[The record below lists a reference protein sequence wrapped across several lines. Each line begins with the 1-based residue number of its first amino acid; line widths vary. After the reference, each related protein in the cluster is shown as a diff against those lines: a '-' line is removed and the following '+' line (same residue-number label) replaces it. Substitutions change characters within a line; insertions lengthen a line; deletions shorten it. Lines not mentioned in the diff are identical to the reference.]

1 MFINAIGIVILVASI
16 LNIFLGLYVYASKR
30 KSTMGILFL
39 FFSFFSSYWIF
50 TNFLIGIFPTLF
62 WFRHSYAAAALFIPA
77 SLIWIIYLTD
87 QKLRKFFSL
96 VFVSL
101 GIIIAF
107 ITAFTDLI
115 INSAEGIGFGGAERV
130 TFGPLFPL
138 FSLFFLGII
147 LYFTI
152 KLIVTYFKATGIK
165 KIQLKYVLFG
175 VICYGILSSIVSFLL
190 PLFRITILIPFDSP
204 SSLFFVIFTSYAITR
219 YRFLDVRLI
228 IFRSI
233 SFGIL
238 IALITGMF
246 AALSAGIGSYLE
258 QVIGFRSD
266 IVIGLIV
273 ALIVTATYQPSRKFI
288 EATTSKFL
296 YKKSYNPDKL
306 LAKINEV
313 TSSILNLDQLLKEI
327 SKNLVEA
334 FQCEKFG
341 VALLTKEKK
350 LKVAYYEGMKSE
362 VVQSLV
368 NYKNIVSILKQ
379 ELKQRPGIF
388 VINEMKTQY
397 ETGEYQPV
405 DPILLGA
412 LSQNDLALISPLY
425 VKEAL
430 IGVIAVGTKKSGD
443 LYTQQDINVLEIISG
458 QAAIAIENARLY
470 DELKELNKTLQQ
482 RVDAPTKD
490 RRAANT
496 QLREMDR
503 MKSDFISIASHQLR
517 TPLTV
522 IKGYISMMHEG
533 SFGRVPAK
541 ILDQLAKVYAANERL
556 IGLVENLLDISR
568 IESGR
573 QEFKWEPVQVEQL
586 AATVVDNLGHNAKSK
601 KLKLMFQ
608 KPKQPLPVV
617 IADAS
622 KLHEVMMNFVDNAI
636 KYTKEGE
643 IVVSVSPEPAGMVT
657 FEVKDTGIGMTPEG
671 MSQLFK
677 KFSRAQ
683 GSFQMHTEG
692 LGLGLF
698 VAKMLLDVHHGVIGA
713 ESGGKGTGSR
723 FFFSVPL
730 KQPKEANG
738 KPNEPV
744 VRYLGKD

>member
-1 MFINAIGIVILVASI
+1 MEWLILFA
-16 LNIFLGLYVYASKR
+16 
-30 KSTMGILFL
+30 GILDLILAYIIVAREPRRRLNRLFG
-39 FFSFFSSYWIF
+39 FFS
-50 TNFLIGIFPTLF
+50 
-62 WFRHSYAAAALFIPA
+62 AAAAILTFFDFIFRLYPTLTILRTSYALAALMCASGALWVPQICRINLSRAKQILLVTPGLFFFFIA
-77 SLIWIIYLTD
+77 YIDGLLVQKIHQLT
-87 QKLRKFFSL
+87 F
-96 VFVSL
+96 L
-101 GIIIAF
+101 GF
-107 ITAFTDLI
+107 RGEL
-115 INSAEGIGFGGAERV
+115 
-130 TFGPLFPL
+130 GPLFPFYALYFAIYLIFFGSLLYLTQKKATSLLYKLQLRYALFGLVSYGALGTL
-138 FSLFFLGII
+138 FSLILPTFFNN
-147 LYFTI
+147 YSFT
-152 KLIVTYFKATGIK
+152 LLDAP
-165 KIQLKYVLFG
+165 
-175 VICYGILSSIVSFLL
+175 SSI
-190 PLFRITILIPFDSP
+190 LF
-204 SSLFFVIFTSYAITR
+204 VGFTTYAITR
-219 YRFLDVRLI
+219 YRFLDIRLI
-228 IFRSI
+228 ILRTL
-233 SFGIL
+233 SFVIL
-238 IALITGMF
+238 VALITGVF

-258 QVIGFRSD
+258 QIIGFRSD
-266 IVIGLIV
+266 VVIGLIV
-273 ALIVTATYQPSRKFI
+273 ALIVTSTYQPSRKFI
-288 EATTSKFL
+288 GATTNKFL
-296 YKKSYNPDKL
+296 YKKGYNPDRL
-306 LAKINEV
+306 LSEVSQV
-313 TSSILNLDQLLKEI
+313 TSSILDLDNLLAAI
-327 SKNLVEA
+327 SKLLVES
-334 FQCEKFG
+334 FHCEKIG
-341 VALLTKEKK
+341 VGLLNKK
-350 LKVAYYEGMKSE
+350 NKLEVAYEEGFKTG
-362 VVQSLV
+362 VTTLLI
-368 NYKNIVSILKQ
+368 NYPKVIEIMYQQFK
-379 ELKQRPGIF
+379 ETPGIQ
-388 VINEMKTQY
+388 VIDEMRTKY
-397 ETGEYQPV
+397 ENGEFKPV
-405 DPILLGA
+405 DPKLLEV
-412 LSQNDLALISPLY
+412 LYSHNVALIIPLY
-425 VKEAL
+425 VKERKL
-430 IGVIAVGTKKSGD
+430 IGLVAIGTKKSGD
-443 LYTQQDINVLEIISG
+443 LYTQQDLSILEIIAGQSG
-458 QAAIAIENARLY
+458 VAIENAQLY
-470 DELKELNKTLQQ
+470 DELKEFNKTLQQ
-482 RVDAPTKD
+482 RVDAATKEL
-490 RRAANT
+490 RAANT

-522 IKGYISMMHEG
+522 IKGYISMMREG

-586 AATVVDNLGHNAKSK
+586 AATVVDNLGHNAAGKG
-601 KLKLMFQ
+601 LKLMFQ

-698 VAKMLLDVHHGVIGA
+698 VAKMLLDIHHGIIGA

>member
-233 SFGIL
+233 SFGI
-238 IALITGMF
+238 
-246 AALSAGIGSYLE
+246 
-258 QVIGFRSD
+258 RSD

-482 RVDAPTKD
+482 RVDAATKEL
-490 RRAANT
+490 RAANT

-503 MKSDFISIASHQLR
+503 MKSDFIYIASHQLR

-522 IKGYISMMHEG
+522 IKGY
-533 SFGRVPAK
+533 
-541 ILDQLAKVYAANERL
+541 
-556 IGLVENLLDISR
+556 
-568 IESGR
+568 
-573 QEFKWEPVQVEQL
+573 
-586 AATVVDNLGHNAKSK
+586 
-601 KLKLMFQ
+601 
-608 KPKQPLPVV
+608 
-617 IADAS
+617 
-622 KLHEVMMNFVDNAI
+622 
-636 KYTKEGE
+636 
-643 IVVSVSPEPAGMVT
+643 
-657 FEVKDTGIGMTPEG
+657 
-671 MSQLFK
+671 
-677 KFSRAQ
+677 
-683 GSFQMHTEG
+683 
-692 LGLGLF
+692 
-698 VAKMLLDVHHGVIGA
+698 
-713 ESGGKGTGSR
+713 
-723 FFFSVPL
+723 
-730 KQPKEANG
+730 
-738 KPNEPV
+738 
-744 VRYLGKD
+744 